1 MLKSGQ
7 QGNYI
12 LHSKYSSVV
21 ARTPFTLGSSQALVI
36 ATKPQTCETTQ
47 EPSDGGS
54 LLFNRERG
62 RRTKGE
68 KFPPSNSKKLN
79 ANLWSKNSPWQM

>member
-21 ARTPFTLGSSQALVI
+21 ARTPFTLGSSQAFVI
-36 ATKPQTCETTQ
+36 ATKSQTCETTL
-47 EPSDGGS
+47 ELSGDGS
-54 LLFNRERG
+54 LLFNRGTG

-68 KFPPSNSKKLN
+68 
-79 ANLWSKNSPWQM
+79 

>member
-36 ATKPQTCETTQ
+36 ATKPQTCETTL
-47 EPSDGGS
+47 ELSDGGS
-54 LLFNRERG
+54 LLFKRERG
-62 RRTKGE
+62 RRAKGE
-68 KFPPSNSKKLN
+68 GRKIPAVQPKEIERQS
-79 ANLWSKNSPWQM
+79 MV

>member
-7 QGNYI
+7 QGSYI

-21 ARTPFTLGSSQALVI
+21 ARTPFTLGSSQAFVI
-36 ATKPQTCETTQ
+36 ATKPQACETML
-47 EPSDGGS
+47 ELSGDGS
-54 LLFNRERG
+54 LLFNRGRG

-68 KFPPSNSKKLN
+68 
-79 ANLWSKNSPWQM
+79 

>member
-36 ATKPQTCETTQ
+36 ATKPQTCETTL
-47 EPSDGGS
+47 ELSDGGS
-54 LLFNRERG
+54 LLFKRERG
-62 RRTKGE
+62 RRAKDEGRKIPAVQLKE
-68 KFPPSNSKKLN
+68 IERQS
-79 ANLWSKNSPWQM
+79 MV